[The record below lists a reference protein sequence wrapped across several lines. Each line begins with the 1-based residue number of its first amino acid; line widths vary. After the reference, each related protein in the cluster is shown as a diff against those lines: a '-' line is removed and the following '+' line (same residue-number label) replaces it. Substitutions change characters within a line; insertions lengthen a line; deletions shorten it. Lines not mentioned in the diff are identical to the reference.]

1 MTDATDNDLPAHW
14 PESVRDVFEDV
25 EGELADSGAAHA
37 SLVEACELL
46 ARAYVLDGVA
56 SKAGYVTKGSM
67 GQEVL
72 HPSVAEAR
80 LARTAATGI
89 LGRLI
94 PAKNKGQ
101 AVACARHGGVR

>member
-1 MTDATDNDLPAHW
+1 MTDNTDEDLPAHW
-14 PESVRDVFEDV
+14 PGPVRDVFEDV
-25 EGELADSGAAHA
+25 EAELTDSGAAHA

-46 ARAYVLDGVA
+46 ARAYALDAVA
-56 SKAGYVTKGSM
+56 ARADYVTRGSM

-80 LARTAATGI
+80 LARTAATVI

-94 PAKNKGQ
+94 PAKNRGQ
-101 AVACARHGGVR
+101 AIARARHGGIR